1 VRHGANACTDITG
14 FGLFG
19 HLLEMLSDAELGLR
33 LNLDAIPAFDG
44 ALSTLEQG
52 IISSLHKD
60 NAMSATRIE
69 NNEAFAKRAKYPL
82 LFDPQTA
89 GGLLAGVPEGKAH
102 DCLQDLQAAGL
113 IDAAII
119 GTVSADD
126 GNEIRLS

>member
-1 VRHGANACTDITG
+1 
-14 FGLFG
+14 
-19 HLLEMLSDAELGLR
+19 
-33 LNLDAIPAFDG
+33 
-44 ALSTLEQG
+44 
-52 IISSLHKD
+52 
-60 NAMSATRIE
+60 IE
-69 NNEAFAKRAKYPL
+69 NNEAFAKRAKYLL

-126 GNEIRLS
+126 GNEIRLY